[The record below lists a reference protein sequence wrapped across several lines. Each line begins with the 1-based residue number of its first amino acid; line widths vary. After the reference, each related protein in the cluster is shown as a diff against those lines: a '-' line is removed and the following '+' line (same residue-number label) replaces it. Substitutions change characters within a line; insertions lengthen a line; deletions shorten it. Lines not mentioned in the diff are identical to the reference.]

1 MLEGI
6 RRPSKNKISKI
17 KRELFLRV
25 LVDFQTVCEDSF
37 NMSWV
42 ARFSTNMQEIR
53 FVFNPTVHTGT
64 SKFIENNYHTIKR
77 LNPRFPFLVREN
89 PGVAKSI
96 MTCRFGK
103 FLLSS
108 FLEIHNLFHFLTS
121 QIMGGKLKEI
131 LLERLLKKLEMN
143 SNN

>member
-1 MLEGI
+1 
-6 RRPSKNKISKI
+6 
-17 KRELFLRV
+17 
-25 LVDFQTVCEDSF
+25 
-37 NMSWV
+37 MSWV

-53 FVFNPTVHTGT
+53 FVFNPSVHTGT
-64 SKFIENNYHTIKR
+64 SKFIETNYHTIKK

-103 FLLSS
+103 FFTSVIENIFALLSL
-108 FLEIHNLFHFLTS
+108 FLIPK
-121 QIMGGKLKEI
+121 IMVEKLKEI
-131 LLERLLKKLEMN
+131 LLESLLKKLEMN